1 MTPLD
6 LTGLTDDEL
15 MDLHARVVQLIT
27 LRDARAT
34 AETRM
39 ADLAATYQQAIG
51 REDGDAWQATQGAHE
66 SYREGATVTHDGKTW
81 VSLTDWNAHAPGV
94 SGWREL
100 APEGDVP
107 AAWVQPTGAHDAYQ
121 TGDVVSFEGR
131 VYRSTINRN
140 VWSPSAYPR
149 GWEKVA

>member
-1 MTPLD
+1 MID
-6 LTGLTDDEL
+6 LTGYTAAEL
-15 MDLHARVVQLIT
+15 AVIV
-27 LRDARAT
+27 RDAT
-34 AETRM
+34 AAYERRLTLESSQERM
-39 ADLAATYQQAIG
+39 EEIAADYAAAIG
-51 REDGDAWQATQGAHE
+51 RVDGDPWQAPHGAHD

-81 VSLTDWNAHAPGV
+81 VSLIDWNVHAPGV
-94 SGWREL
+94 SGWREVT
-100 APEGDVP
+100 EGDAP

-131 VYRSTINRN
+131 VYRSTIDGN

>member
-1 MTPLD
+1 MID
-6 LTGLTDDEL
+6 LTGYTAAEL
-15 MDLHARVVQLIT
+15 AVII
-27 LRDARAT
+27 RDAT
-34 AETRM
+34 AAYERQTALEHVPETMREL
-39 ADLAATYQQAIG
+39 ADDYAAAIG
-51 REDGDAWQATQGAHE
+51 RVDGDPWQAPQGAHD
-66 SYREGATVTHDGKTW
+66 SYREGATVTHGGKTW

-94 SGWREL
+94 SGWREVT
-100 APEGDVP
+100 EGDAP

-131 VYRSTINRN
+131 VYRSTIDGN